1 MLPAAHAL
9 DEQQG
14 TEFPFPRM
22 DPVARSSSSDTLPSA
37 HSSLAKAHHSSSSSP
52 SPRPARRRADRSDRD
67 REREQGHDRDRDRA
81 GAKSKLLARLMHREE
96 GDAHQ
101 LRTLLVL
108 TSERLEHETRRADDA
123 ERRVGEALQRLRAAH
138 EATML
143 AQAEAARATA
153 ELRLHRA
160 RLDEAQR
167 EIFRAQELV
176 DRLEQQRLDAEAE
189 AARARDKAR
198 RFREDSIVA
207 RAREEGRRQGFQ
219 EGLSRGRNVA
229 HYEAAAAE
237 RANTGRYARPRP
249 QEERFADDDDDDD
262 DENNNNNNGDD
273 DDDDDGSQPEVI
285 VPIPRSP
292 EQSSW
297 RPPSRSTNSRASRT
311 SPPRVPEETQDPI
324 LSIRTTTTHSP
335 APRPPATPD
344 PVPVPDPSR
353 IRHPGDDQIRPVP
366 IHDPAPPPS
375 HPPVDIP
382 ADSWIPYMD
391 RESGMFIHPPRE
403 LSRSA
408 SPRAPGSPPPD
419 AHAPAPA
426 QEAGYEPSVRSRD
439 FAYAQRSEPAPPP
452 RLGVAAPFS
461 PQSRTSTNISQY
473 DLVSAHQNRPDGSR
487 GSAQDALAGL
497 RQVISAPPGVDA
509 DAGRPRTPAGTARED
524 RRVLSPRGPRPRDD
538 FPLHTAGPS
547 AEAAHGQHRR
557 EQESGSRSPLER
569 LFKKRY
575 RTRTSGSSNGVPDI
589 TVESPSETT
598 GSRVSTTRTVNEP
611 HLLSPEFSHRPLP
624 GSEHPAVSTE
634 VPDDQRP
641 LPPLPE
647 LGLSTPGAP
656 LAIEQ
661 LPAGFVPL
669 TSFAPAAKP
678 GDWGHFQTDA
688 ASPHRS
694 ASSPG
699 PKPSPRYAEAP
710 VPPGVVYPV
719 PPGRSATPH
728 VAAGVPLPPSP
739 AGSHRKRSPAG
750 HLSPLSLQLF

>member
-1 MLPAAHAL
+1 MLPS
-9 DEQQG
+9 

-67 REREQGHDRDRDRA
+67 REHDRDRDRA

-96 GDAHQ
+96 RDAHQ

-249 QEERFADDDDDDD
+249 QEERFADDDDEDN
-262 DENNNNNNGDD
+262 ENNNNNNGDD

-297 RPPSRSTNSRASRT
+297 RPPSRC
-311 SPPRVPEETQDPI
+311 V
-324 LSIRTTTTHSP
+324 
-335 APRPPATPD
+335 
-344 PVPVPDPSR
+344 V
-353 IRHPGDDQIRPVP
+353 
-366 IHDPAPPPS
+366 
-375 HPPVDIP
+375 
-382 ADSWIPYMD
+382 
-391 RESGMFIHPPRE
+391 
-403 LSRSA
+403 
-408 SPRAPGSPPPD
+408 
-419 AHAPAPA
+419 
-426 QEAGYEPSVRSRD
+426 
-439 FAYAQRSEPAPPP
+439 
-452 RLGVAAPFS
+452 
-461 PQSRTSTNISQY
+461 
-473 DLVSAHQNRPDGSR
+473 RPD
-487 GSAQDALAGL
+487 D
-497 RQVISAPPGVDA
+497 
-509 DAGRPRTPAGTARED
+509 
-524 RRVLSPRGPRPRDD
+524 
-538 FPLHTAGPS
+538 
-547 AEAAHGQHRR
+547 
-557 EQESGSRSPLER
+557 
-569 LFKKRY
+569 
-575 RTRTSGSSNGVPDI
+575 TSG
-589 TVESPSETT
+589 VE
-598 GSRVSTTRTVNEP
+598 
-611 HLLSPEFSHRPLP
+611 
-624 GSEHPAVSTE
+624 
-634 VPDDQRP
+634 
-641 LPPLPE
+641 
-647 LGLSTPGAP
+647 
-656 LAIEQ
+656 
-661 LPAGFVPL
+661 
-669 TSFAPAAKP
+669 
-678 GDWGHFQTDA
+678 
-688 ASPHRS
+688 
-694 ASSPG
+694 
-699 PKPSPRYAEAP
+699 
-710 VPPGVVYPV
+710 
-719 PPGRSATPH
+719 
-728 VAAGVPLPPSP
+728 
-739 AGSHRKRSPAG
+739 
-750 HLSPLSLQLF
+750 LSLQLNEQQSEPHQPASCP